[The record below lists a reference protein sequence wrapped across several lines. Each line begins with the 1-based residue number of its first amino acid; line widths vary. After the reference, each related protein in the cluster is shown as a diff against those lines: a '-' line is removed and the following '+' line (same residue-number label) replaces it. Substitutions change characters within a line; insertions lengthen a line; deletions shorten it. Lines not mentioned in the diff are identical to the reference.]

1 MKNPQK
7 KQNKERAYQAFLDEQ
22 ERKAWLALNQA
33 KPKFFDTFDEYV
45 AVYPDGEHWRHMVE
59 RKNGD
64 ILIAGY
70 STCLE
75 GDYYIAWA
83 QHQNSYKTGLPFHD
97 VVINDGDDG
106 YARKHCASF
115 EEAEAALQELKQLA
129 PFSLAEI
136 RAFGFDDD

>member
-1 MKNPQK
+1 MRSKQHKENAAKNWL
-7 KQNKERAYQAFLDEQ
+7 AEQ
-22 ERKAWLALNQA
+22 ERKAWLESHNA
-33 KPKFFDTFDEYV
+33 KPKFFDNFDDYV
-45 AVYPDGEHWRHMVE
+45 KVYPDGEHWRHMVDSG
-59 RKNGD
+59 N
-64 ILIAGY
+64 ILVAGY

-83 QHQNSYKTGLPFHD
+83 QHQNHYKTGEPFHD

-106 YARKHCASF
+106 YARKHCASY

-129 PFSLAEI
+129 PFSLGEI

>member
-7 KQNKERAYQAFLDEQ
+7 KQHKERAYAAFLEDQ
-22 ERKAWLALNQA
+22 ERKAWLASHQA
-33 KPKFFDTFDEYV
+33 KIKFFDNFDDYV
-45 AVYPDGEHWRHMVE
+45 KVHQDGEHWRHMVDP
-59 RKNGD
+59 GH
-64 ILIAGY
+64 ILLAGY

-83 QHQNSYKTGLPFHD
+83 YHGTHYKTKEPIHD

-115 EEAEAALQELKQLA
+115 EEAEALLQELKQLA
-129 PFSLAEI
+129 PFHLGEI
-136 RAFGFDDD
+136 RDFGFDDD